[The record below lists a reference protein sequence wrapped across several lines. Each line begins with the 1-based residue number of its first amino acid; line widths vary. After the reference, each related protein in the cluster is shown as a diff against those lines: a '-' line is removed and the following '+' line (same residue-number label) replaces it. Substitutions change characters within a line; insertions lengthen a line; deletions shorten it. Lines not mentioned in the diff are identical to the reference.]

1 MKRIFSLL
9 LLCSVANLLA
19 WAAPSQPE
27 LQYVKANHHHVTHHH
42 AHKAGHHQHPKHSHH
57 GV

>member
-9 LLCSVANLLA
+9 LLCSVANLIA

-27 LQYVKANHHHVTHHH
+27 LRYVKANHHHVTHHH
-42 AHKAGHHQHPKHSHH
+42 AHKAGHHKPAKHSHH
-57 GV
+57 AT